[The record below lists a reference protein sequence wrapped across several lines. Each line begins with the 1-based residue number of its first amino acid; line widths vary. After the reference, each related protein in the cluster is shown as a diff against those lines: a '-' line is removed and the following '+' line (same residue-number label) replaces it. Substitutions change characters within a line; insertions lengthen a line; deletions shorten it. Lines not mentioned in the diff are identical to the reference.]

1 MPTQKGFGLLSTQMT
16 LDDKENLLSEKNPDF
31 YKLTTSIAA
40 FMFSDRLAVRR
51 KILLT
56 IVCAFLATA
65 SFSQSAKDRWIDSV
79 FHMMDESAKIGQL
92 FIVPLSSNW
101 EKSKLNNIEQQIR
114 AQGIG
119 GLLFTTGHPLRQSS
133 ITNDFQSASR
143 IPMLIAMDASHGLST
158 MLDSTI
164 VFPNELSL
172 ASVSDSLLYD
182 FGRETGRQLRELGVT
197 LNLSPVL
204 NLSINASGVP
214 SQQTFGEN
222 AGWVTQKSSAIFK
235 GFSSCG
241 ILGAAKYFPVQGIT
255 VTEIKK
261 DFPKA
266 KLFVDTLQAS
276 PFRELFDEG
285 VRAVIPSAAEL
296 PLFYET
302 KNSAKKNRF
311 TSSQLLS
318 AALAGD
324 WIKKS
329 LSFKGLVI
337 VDVRP
342 IVNSTKKLKNGEA
355 ELFSFRAGNDMII
368 TDDPQAALRR
378 IKRLLR
384 KEKEYKLNL
393 EIAVRKILAAKFD
406 AGLHTLKK
414 INREN
419 LMLRLWNREA
429 LVLQRNLYR
438 NAITVPVNGNNAV
451 PVLALENKKI
461 ISVVVGDSIQFN
473 PLQHSIRK
481 YADVREVNIT
491 RVADLE
497 KRQGLFHGYDLVLVA
512 FKSRADQKMVEAL
525 ADSARR
531 RPANQQWIAASL
543 ACPFFAAVADN
554 FSSSICAF
562 NDDVET
568 QEMIP
573 EIIFG
578 GSASAGKLPVN
589 LGASSVGT
597 GLATKPIGRF
607 QYGIPEE
614 VGISRPVLEK
624 IQSITE
630 EAIKN
635 GGTPGCH
642 VLVAKDGKVVY
653 DRSFGFLTY
662 EKQTAV
668 TDSTIFD
675 LASITKVS
683 ATLQTVMFMHD
694 RGLIDINKKA
704 SVYLPELRGSNKK
717 DITLK
722 DILTHQAGLW
732 PFLPFWAQTMK
743 DSVHLPEFYQKQPSL
758 EYPYMVADN
767 LYASVGMKDSLW
779 SWIIRAKIREKPS
792 RTPFDY
798 RYSDMGFYILQHVA
812 EKILNQPI
820 HEFVQQNL
828 YEPLGAHT
836 MGYLPLLRFR
846 VSRIAPTE
854 NDKLFRKSLLIGTV
868 HDQGAAMHGGVAG
881 HAGLF
886 GTAHD
891 LGKLGQMLLQE
902 GYYGGYQ
909 YYRPETVRLFTSK
922 QFVPSRRGL
931 GWDKPIQSD
940 WNSPTSLS
948 ASPRTFGHTGFTG
961 TCIWVDPEFNLV
973 YVFLSNRVH
982 PDMTNNKLLSSN
994 IRSRIQDVIYQS
1006 IFEYCNTG
1014 KGSPEQADY
1023 VKMGISRQ

>member
-1 MPTQKGFGLLSTQMT
+1 
-16 LDDKENLLSEKNPDF
+16 
-31 YKLTTSIAA
+31 
-40 FMFSDRLAVRR
+40 MFLDRLAIKR
-51 KILLT
+51 KILCTALC
-56 IVCAFLATA
+56 VFLAGTC
-65 SFSQSAKDRWIDSV
+65 FSQSAKDRWIDSV
-79 FHMMDESAKIGQL
+79 FHLMDESEKIGQL
-92 FIVPLSSNW
+92 LIVPLSSNW
-101 EKSKLNNIEQQIR
+101 EKSKLNNIEQEVR
-114 AQGIG
+114 GQGLG
-119 GLLFTTGHPLRQSS
+119 GLLFTTGHPLRQTS

-143 IPMLIAMDASHGLST
+143 LPMLIAMDASNGLST

-164 VFPNELSL
+164 AFPNELSL
-172 ASVSDSLLYD
+172 ASVSDSLLFE
-182 FGRETGRQLRELGVT
+182 FGRETGRQLKEIGVNLNLSPT
-197 LNLSPVL
+197 LNLST
-204 NLSINASGVP
+204 NSISIPP
-214 SQQTFGEN
+214 SRTFGEN
-222 AGWVTQKSSAIFK
+222 AAWVTQKSLAMFK
-235 GFSSCG
+235 GFSTYG

-266 KLFVDTLQAS
+266 KLFVDTVQAA
-276 PFRELFDEG
+276 PFRQLFDEG
-285 VRAVIPSAAEL
+285 VRAIIPSSSEL

-324 WIKKS
+324 WMRKR

-342 IVNSTKKLKNGEA
+342 IVSATRKLKNGEA

-406 AGLHTLKK
+406 AGLHTRKK
-414 INREN
+414 IDREN
-419 LMLRLWNREA
+419 LMLRLWTRDA
-429 LVLQRNLYR
+429 LILQKKLYR
-438 NAITVPVNGNNAV
+438 NSVAVAVNTNNTV
-451 PVLALENKKI
+451 PVLALENRKI
-461 ISVVVGDSIQFN
+461 ISVVAGDSVEFN
-473 PLQHSIRK
+473 TFQNYIGK
-481 YADVREVNIT
+481 YAQADRINISKLSE
-491 RVADLE
+491 LE
-497 KRQGLFHGYDLVLVA
+497 KKPGLFNGYDLVLVA
-512 FKSRADQKMVEAL
+512 FKSGADQKLVAAL
-525 ADSARR
+525 ADSAKSRR
-531 RPANQQWIAASL
+531 SNQQWIASNL
-543 ACPFFAAVADN
+543 ACPSFATVADS
-554 FSSSICAF
+554 FSSTLSAF
-562 NDDVET
+562 NDDAET
-568 QEMIP
+568 QQVIP
-573 EIIFG
+573 QIIFG
-578 GSASAGKLPVN
+578 GSASAGRLPVT
-589 LGASSVGT
+589 LGLSSVGT
-597 GLATKPIGRF
+597 GLATTPIGRF

-614 VGISRPVLEK
+614 VGISRQTLER
-624 IQSITE
+624 IQSIAE
-630 EAIKN
+630 EAIKS
-635 GGTPGCH
+635 GATPGCH
-642 VLVAKDGKVVY
+642 VLVAREGKVVY
-653 DRSFGFLTY
+653 EKSFGYLTY
-662 EKQTAV
+662 ERQTPV
-668 TDSTIFD
+668 TDSTIYD
-675 LASITKVS
+675 LASVTKVS

-732 PFLPFWAQTMK
+732 PFLPFWALTMK
-743 DSVHLPEFYQKQPSL
+743 DSVHLPEYYQKQPSM

-767 LYASVGMKDSLW
+767 LYASVAMKDSLW
-779 SWIIRAKIREKPS
+779 NWIINAKIREKPA

-798 RYSDMGFYILQHVA
+798 RYSDMGFYILQHLA

-891 LGKLGQMLLQE
+891 LAKLGQMLLQE
-902 GYYGGYQ
+902 GFYGGYQ

-940 WNSPTSLS
+940 WNSPTSLF

-1006 IFEYCNTG
+1006 IFDYCNTG
-1014 KGSPEQADY
+1014 KASQPPTEY
-1023 VKMGISRQ
+1023 VKMDVSRQ